1 MRLVAETMTLM
12 PTAAKTISTAY
23 SEACSASR
31 SNQPCAAMIATA
43 AAGKMIAL
51 PKLAN
56 RSAVTKPSNTG
67 PACEGAPISAAVA
80 ASSSATASQLT
91 SADPRRP
98 VKAASIIRI
107 VPPIDR
113 ISSGKK
119 RCEAAHQCIA
129 P

>member
-1 MRLVAETMTLM
+1 M
-12 PTAAKTISTAY
+12 PTALNRISTAY
-23 SEACSASR
+23 SDACSVPR

-56 RSAVTKPSNTG
+56 RSAVTSPSNTG
-67 PACEGAPISAAVA
+67 PACDGAPISATVA

-91 SADPRRP
+91 SAEPRRP
-98 VKAASIIRI
+98 AKAATIIRI

-113 ISSGKK
+113 ISSGSKGG
-119 RCEAAHQCIA
+119 EAAHQCVA